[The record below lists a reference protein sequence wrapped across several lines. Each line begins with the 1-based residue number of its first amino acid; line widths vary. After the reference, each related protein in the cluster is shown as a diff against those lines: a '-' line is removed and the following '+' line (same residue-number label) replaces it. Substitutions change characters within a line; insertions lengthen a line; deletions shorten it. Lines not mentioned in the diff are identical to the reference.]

1 MQTVFDHVE
10 NCRRDQGN
18 EEVLFAAPP
27 PFPREMGK
35 KKKPTSN
42 IKECTLSLL
51 QFTWEKQVGSIETL
65 KP

>member
-10 NCRRDQGN
+10 SCRRDQGN

-27 PFPREMGK
+27 PSPREMGK

-42 IKECTLSLL
+42 IKECTLL
-51 QFTWEKQVGSIETL
+51 QFTWEKQVGSIQTL